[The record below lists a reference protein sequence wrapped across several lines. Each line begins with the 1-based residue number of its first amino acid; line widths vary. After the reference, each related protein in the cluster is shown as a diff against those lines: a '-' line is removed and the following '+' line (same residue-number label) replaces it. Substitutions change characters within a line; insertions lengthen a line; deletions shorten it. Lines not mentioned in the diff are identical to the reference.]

1 MTQGDINLW
10 DWALAAYKREGVS
23 AACLA
28 LQDFHEQNVCLLLW
42 GAWCAETGRAPDDET
57 LEAAADT
64 ARAWETT
71 TVAPLRAIRRTLK
84 APVPD
89 LDAEA
94 RLSVREQI
102 KALELKAE
110 RHLLNQLE
118 ELAPAPA
125 PSGKTRP
132 SLDGMA
138 DAARLWTRIIP
149 RPALKTLAERL
160 SA

>member
-1 MTQGDINLW
+1 MSLW
-10 DWALAAYKREGVS
+10 DWALKAYQREGVS
-23 AACLA
+23 EACLA

-42 GAWCAETGRAPDDET
+42 GAWCAETGRAPDEET

-64 ARAWETT
+64 ARAWENT

-84 APVPD
+84 SPVPD
-89 LDAEA
+89 LDTEA
-94 RLSVREQI
+94 RLSVRDQI

-110 RHLLNQLE
+110 RHLLQQLE
-118 ELAPAPA
+118 ELAPPA
-125 PSGKTRP
+125 SGKTRP
-132 SLDGMA
+132 VVDGMA
-138 DAARLWTRIIP
+138 DAARLWARVIP

>member
-1 MTQGDINLW
+1 MSQGDINLW

-23 AACLA
+23 EACLA

-71 TVAPLRAIRRTLK
+71 TVAPLRTIRRTLK

-89 LDAEA
+89 LDTEA

-110 RHLLNQLE
+110 RHLLDQLE
-118 ELAPAPA
+118 ELAPPA
-125 PSGKTRP
+125 SGKIRP
-132 SLDGMA
+132 TVDGMA
-138 DAARLWTRIIP
+138 DAARLWTRVIP
-149 RPALKTLAERL
+149 RPAIKTLSERL

>member
-1 MTQGDINLW
+1 MSLW
-10 DWALAAYKREGVS
+10 DWALKAYRREGVS
-23 AACLA
+23 EACLA

-42 GAWCAETGRAPDDET
+42 GAWCAETGRKPDVET

-84 APVPD
+84 TPVPD
-89 LDAEA
+89 LDTGA
-94 RLSVREQI
+94 RLSVRDQI

-110 RHLLNQLE
+110 HHLLQQLE
-118 ELAPAPA
+118 ELAPPASSAP
-125 PSGKTRP
+125 RP
-132 SLDGMA
+132 VVEGMA
-138 DAARLWTRIIP
+138 DAARLWARIIP

-160 SA
+160 CA

>member
-1 MTQGDINLW
+1 MTLVTTSLW
-10 DWALAAYKREGVS
+10 DWTLAAYKREGVPE
-23 AACLA
+23 ACLA

-42 GAWCAETGRAPDDET
+42 GAWCAETGRLPDEET

-84 APVPD
+84 TPVPD
-89 LDAEA
+89 LDTEA
-94 RLSVREQI
+94 RLSVRDQI
-102 KALELKAE
+102 KTLELKAE
-110 RHLLNQLE
+110 RHLLDQLQ
-118 ELAPAPA
+118 ELAPPA
-125 PSGKTRP
+125 SGKTRP
-132 SLDGMA
+132 ALDGMV

-149 RPALKTLAERL
+149 RPALKTLSERL

>member
-1 MTQGDINLW
+1 MSLW
-10 DWALAAYKREGVS
+10 DWAVKAYQRDGVS
-23 AACLA
+23 EACLA
-28 LQDFHEQNVCLLLW
+28 LQDYHDQNVCLILW
-42 GAWCAETGRAPDDET
+42 GAWCAETGRKPDEDT

-84 APVPD
+84 SPVPD
-89 LDAEA
+89 LDTEA
-94 RLSVREQI
+94 RLAVREQI
-102 KALELKAE
+102 KAIELKAE
-110 RHLLNQLE
+110 RHLLQQLE
-118 ELAPAPA
+118 DLAPPA
-125 PSGKTRP
+125 SGTARP
-132 SLDGMA
+132 VVDGMA

>member
-1 MTQGDINLW
+1 MSNSDGLW

-23 AACLA
+23 EACLQ
-28 LQDFHEQNVCLLLW
+28 LQDYFEQNVCLLLW
-42 GAWCAETGRAPDDET
+42 GAWCADTGRLPDEDT

-71 TVAPLRAIRRTLK
+71 TVAPLRAVRRTLK

-89 LDAEA
+89 LDTDA
-94 RLSVREQI
+94 RLAVREQI
-102 KALELKAE
+102 KAVELLAE
-110 RHLLNQLE
+110 RHLLNQLQD
-118 ELAPAPA
+118 LAPP
-125 PSGKTRP
+125 PSGKVRP
-132 SLDGMA
+132 VLDGMA
-138 DAARLWTRIIP
+138 DAARLWARIIP

>member
-1 MTQGDINLW
+1 MNLW
-10 DWALAAYKREGVS
+10 DWVIQAYQREGVS
-23 AACLA
+23 EACLA
-28 LQDFHEQNVCLLLW
+28 LQDYNEQNVCLILW
-42 GAWCAETGRAPDDET
+42 GAWCAQTGRKPDEET

-84 APVPD
+84 SPVPD
-89 LDAEA
+89 LDTQA

-110 RHLLNQLE
+110 RHLLQQLE
-118 ELAPAPA
+118 ELAPPASSAP
-125 PSGKTRP
+125 RP
-132 SLDGMA
+132 AVEGMA
-138 DAARLWTRIIP
+138 DAARLWSRIVP
-149 RPALKTLAERL
+149 RFALKTLAERL

>member
-1 MTQGDINLW
+1 MSSGLW
-10 DWALAAYKREGVS
+10 DWALAAYKREGVPE
-23 AACLA
+23 ACLA

-42 GAWCAETGRAPDDET
+42 GAWCAETGRLPDEET

-64 ARAWETT
+64 TRAWETT

-89 LDAEA
+89 LDIEA

-118 ELAPAPA
+118 ELAPAP
-125 PSGKTRP
+125 SGKTRP
-132 SLDGMA
+132 ALDGMA

>member
-1 MTQGDINLW
+1 MSQSSITLW

-42 GAWCAETGRAPDDET
+42 GAWCAETGRTPDEET
-57 LEAAADT
+57 LEAGADT

-89 LDAEA
+89 LDTGA

-110 RHLLNQLE
+110 RHLLEQLE
-118 ELAPAPA
+118 ELAPPVSGAP
-125 PSGKTRP
+125 RP
-132 SLDGMA
+132 AIDGMA

-149 RPALKTLAERL
+149 RPALKTLSERL